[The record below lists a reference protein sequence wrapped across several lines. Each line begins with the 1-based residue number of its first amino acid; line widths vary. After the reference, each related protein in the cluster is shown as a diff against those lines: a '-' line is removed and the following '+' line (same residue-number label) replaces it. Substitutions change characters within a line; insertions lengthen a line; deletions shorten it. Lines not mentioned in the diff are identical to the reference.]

1 MGNEL
6 TKKER
11 DHVID
16 LLIKYENV
24 FTFSM
29 KDLGRCKTMH
39 FSINLINETPIYR
52 KRHRLSKHEW
62 KLVNERC
69 KEFHEVGFIQPL
81 SSNFVTTIVMLAKK
95 DSVGLWTKKRMCEDY
110 RPLNFVTPQDR
121 YSMPIP
127 KKLFDNNR
135 DSNIFTSVD
144 SKQGLNQI
152 VLVAK
157 DRKKTTFHGRNK
169 LWEGLVMPFGLKNVL
184 IFF

>member
-1 MGNEL
+1 
-6 TKKER
+6 
-11 DHVID
+11 
-16 LLIKYENV
+16 
-24 FTFSM
+24 
-29 KDLGRCKTMH
+29 
-39 FSINLINETPIYR
+39 
-52 KRHRLSKHEW
+52 
-62 KLVNERC
+62 
-69 KEFHEVGFIQPL
+69 
-81 SSNFVTTIVMLAKK
+81 MLAKK